1 MTGNAIEWP
10 DDVDEILCGDLVVGV
25 GTLTP
30 KGGVALASVTTLNIR
45 DRDAGTV
52 GFTTSMGFG
61 RKLERIARD
70 PRLTMAYHTR
80 QHGRSK
86 RPGYVLVQGR
96 ASVRPVARREIVAR
110 ASDCLGQVAD
120 GRFWDWWLKTYYHDR
135 VLVSVR
141 AERILWWPGDEST
154 AVVLG
159 APLPA
164 GEAPSQLAEGDP
176 WQPRAGLSWA
186 DRASRKGHLLVG
198 TVQADGMPLILPVDI
213 VQHLGGCLALRA
225 TRGALPSGSRRA
237 GLLAHDFHRGLIGL
251 WTSTGT
257 GWLEAR
263 AGSGTWSPHTGH
275 FFYAPPVKSLLL
287 LGNGAAARWGYRQ
300 AVRSGREASLEAALR
315 LPPAAVRLSGGEA
328 TRH

>member
-1 MTGNAIEWP
+1 MTGTAIEWP

-30 KGGVALASVTTLNIR
+30 KGGVALASVTTLGIR
-45 DRDAGTV
+45 DREAGTV

-70 PRLTMAYHTR
+70 PRVALAYHTR
-80 QHGRSK
+80 QHGVSK
-86 RPGYVLVQGR
+86 RPGYLLVQGR
-96 ASVRPVARREIVAR
+96 ASVRAVARRELMLR
-110 ASDCLGQVAD
+110 ASACLGQVAD
-120 GRFWDWWLKTYYHDR
+120 GRFWDWWLKTYYDDR

-154 AVVLG
+154 AIVLG
-159 APLPA
+159 QPLPA
-164 GEAPSQLAEGDP
+164 IEAPSQIAEGDP
-176 WQPRAGLSWA
+176 WQPRARLRWA
-186 DRASRKGHLLVG
+186 DRASRRGHLLLG
-198 TVQADGMPLILPVDI
+198 TVQADGMPFILPVDI
-213 VQHLGGCLALRA
+213 VQRLGGCLALRA

-237 GLLAHDFHRGLIGL
+237 GLLAHDFHRSLIGL

-275 FFYAPPVKSLLL
+275 FFYAPPVKPLLL

-300 AVRSGREASLEAALR
+300 AVRSGRETSLEAALH
-315 LPPAAVRLSGGEA
+315 LPPAAVRQSATES